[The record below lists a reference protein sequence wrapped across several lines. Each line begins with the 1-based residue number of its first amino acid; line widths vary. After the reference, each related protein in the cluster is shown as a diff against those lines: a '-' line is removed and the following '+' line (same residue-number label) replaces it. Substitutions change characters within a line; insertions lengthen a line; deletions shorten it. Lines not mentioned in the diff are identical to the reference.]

1 MSFGSVTNDY
11 KQQLWGAAAY
21 SNQQAASIGVQEKS
35 ADFKNVLEETE
46 QDEEKVK
53 SFGFGSQNSDGSLG
67 GGISAM
73 LGMADDMLS
82 QLQFTFMKNNANTT
96 ANSVSSRMGAVG
108 F

>member
-11 KQQLWGAAAY
+11 KQHIWGAAAY

-35 ADFKNVLEETE
+35 ADFKNTLEETE
-46 QDEEKVK
+46 QEEENLK

-82 QLQFTFMKNNANTT
+82 QLQFNFLKNNSAATS
-96 ANSVSSRMGAVG
+96 NSVKGNMNAIA